1 MTVRYLQGLL
11 ALLLSAV
18 LLVGCGGN
26 GPERGRSESGAEP
39 AKIYRWKMVM
49 AWPKNFPGL
58 GTGAERFVDYV
69 EAMSAGRLK
78 IHVYGAG
85 ELVPPMEV
93 FDAVSQGTVEMGHSA
108 SYYWKGK
115 VPASVFFTSVPFGM
129 TTAETNAWLHHGGGL
144 ELWREAY
151 APFNI
156 IPFATGNTGVQ
167 MAGWFRREINGLGD
181 LKGLKM
187 RIPGL
192 GGEVLHRVGGQPI
205 NIPGSELYISM
216 ETGVIDAV
224 EWVGPYNDLAF
235 GFQNLSKGQRALHY
249 YYPGWQEPTGTL
261 ELLVNKAAFEGLP
274 EDLQAIVEVAARAA
288 NQDMM
293 DEYIAYSARAY
304 NDLVDKYGV
313 EVNPL
318 PMEVLAS
325 LREASYQV
333 LENIAANDELAGRVH
348 ASQQAFMANTVP
360 YQRITEE
367 AYIEVR
373 RALEKPLE

>member
-1 MTVRYLQGLL
+1 MTIRFISGAA
-11 ALLLSAV
+11 ALILAV
-18 LLVGCGGN
+18 LLAGCGAGEPTT
-26 GPERGRSESGAEP
+26 GSDAGAAAP
-39 AKIYRWKMVM
+39 AKVYRWKMVM

-58 GTGAERFVDYV
+58 GTGAERFAEHVA
-69 EAMSAGRLK
+69 AMSAGRLK
-78 IHVYGAG
+78 IHIYGAG

-93 FDAVSQGTVEMGHSA
+93 FDAVSQGTAEMGHSA
-108 SYYWKGK
+108 AYYWKGK

-129 TTAETNAWLHHGGGL
+129 TTTETNAWLHYGGGL

-156 IPFATGNTGVQ
+156 IPFAGGNTGVQ
-167 MAGWFRREINGLGD
+167 MAGWFSKEINSLSD

-192 GGEVLHRVGGQPI
+192 GGEVFQRVGGQPI

-235 GFQNLSKGQRALHY
+235 GFQNLGKGQRTLHY

-261 ELLVNKAAFEGLP
+261 ELLVNKKAFESLP
-274 EDLQAIVEVAARAA
+274 ADLQAIVEVAARAA

-304 NDLVDKYGV
+304 QDLLERYGV
-313 EVNPL
+313 DIRPL
-318 PMEVLAS
+318 PMDVLESLRKESAEVLES
-325 LREASYQV
+325 
-333 LENIAANDELAGRVH
+333 IAVSDELAGRIY
-348 ASQQAFMANTVP
+348 ASQQAFAANTVP

>member
-11 ALLLSAV
+11 ALLLGAV

-26 GPERGRSESGAEP
+26 GPERGLSESGAEP

-58 GTGAERFVDYV
+58 GTGAEQFVDYV

-167 MAGWFRREINGLGD
+167 MAGWFRREINGLED

-235 GFQNLSKGQRALHY
+235 GFQNLSKGRALYY

-261 ELLVNKAAFEGLP
+261 ELLVNKKAFESLP
-274 EDLQAIVEVAARAA
+274 ADLQAIVEVAARAA

-293 DEYIAYSARAY
+293 DEYIAYSARAH

-313 EVNPL
+313 NVNPL
-318 PMEVLAS
+318 PMEVLAG
-325 LREASYQV
+325 LREASHQV

-348 ASQQAFMANTVP
+348 ASQQAFMVNTVP

>member
-1 MTVRYLQGLL
+1 MTIKSLRGALALIL
-11 ALLLSAV
+11 TALLLA
-18 LLVGCGGN
+18 GCGGDTV
-26 GPERGRSESGAEP
+26 GTGGEGIADT
-39 AKIYRWKMVM
+39 AKVYRWKMVM
-49 AWPKNFPGL
+49 GWPKKFPGL
-58 GTGAERFVDYV
+58 GTGAERFVEHV

-78 IHVYGAG
+78 IHIYGAG
-85 ELVPPMEV
+85 ELVPAMEV
-93 FDAVSQGTVEMGHSA
+93 FDAVSQGTAEIGHSA
-108 SYYWKGK
+108 AYYWKGK

-129 TTAETNAWLHHGGGL
+129 TTAETNAWLHYGGGL

-156 IPFATGNTGVQ
+156 IPFAGGNTGVQ
-167 MAGWFRREINGLGD
+167 MAGWFNKEINSLAD

-192 GGEVLHRVGGQPI
+192 GGEVFQRVGGQPI

-235 GFQNLSKGQRALHY
+235 GFQNLGKGQRTLHYY

-261 ELLVNKAAFEGLP
+261 ELLVNKKAFESLP
-274 EDLQAIVEVAARAA
+274 ADLQAIVEVAARAA

-304 NDLVDKYGV
+304 HDLKDKYGV
-313 EVNPL
+313 DIRPL
-318 PMEVLAS
+318 PMDVLAGLKEES
-325 LREASYQV
+325 SRV
-333 LENIAANDELAGRVH
+333 LESIAASNELAGRIH
-348 ASQQAFMANTVP
+348 ASQQAFMASTVP

-373 RALEKPLE
+373 RALERPPE